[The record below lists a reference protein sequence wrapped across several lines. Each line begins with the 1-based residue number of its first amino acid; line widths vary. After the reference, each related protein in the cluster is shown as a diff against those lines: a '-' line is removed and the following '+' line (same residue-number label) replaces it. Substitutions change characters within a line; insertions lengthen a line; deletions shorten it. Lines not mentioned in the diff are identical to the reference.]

1 MHPKSGSPAL
11 FAAALTA
18 LLLSAPVRA
27 EQNLTDSIET
37 IRALYQADRQT
48 TVAETLELTDAES
61 PRFWPL
67 YRAYRTEMEKLGDEL
82 VKLVLEYADVY
93 PYVPQDRAETMLTEY
108 TALEV
113 KMAKT
118 RAGYVKRAGKV
129 IPAAKALRW
138 AQIEKRLDI
147 ALRLQLASAIP
158 LLPAPKPAR

>member
-18 LLLSAPVRA
+18 LLLSVPVRA

-48 TVAETLELTDAES
+48 ILAETPQLTDAES
-61 PRFWPL
+61 PGFWPL
-67 YRAYRTEMEKLGDEL
+67 YRAYRAEMEKLGDEL

-108 TALEV
+108 TVLEV
-113 KMAKT
+113 KPAKT
-118 RAGYVKRAGKV
+118 RAGYLKQAGKV

-158 LLPAPKPAR
+158 LAPAPKPAE